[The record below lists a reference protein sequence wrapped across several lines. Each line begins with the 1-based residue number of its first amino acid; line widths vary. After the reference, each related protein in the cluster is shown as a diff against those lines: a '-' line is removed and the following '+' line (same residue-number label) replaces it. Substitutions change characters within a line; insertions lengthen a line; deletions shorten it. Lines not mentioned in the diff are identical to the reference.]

1 MKLEFTGFLRAC
13 SAFVI
18 VCGTGHLWAQ
28 PPRGLLAASVGPKA
42 VKVVLKHFTINS
54 LAMDPNTHKP
64 LRTDGSWSI
73 SKSRSAS
80 CPQAAEMC
88 VEVFYTV
95 PEQSA
100 KCSWVI
106 SLNEGGTD
114 GIVLDESEDTDN
126 YMVRTISGTEAL
138 PFIKS
143 RSKPVFPPIAI
154 VARVSGDVTTRVL
167 VSKSGDLQ
175 QVRVVSGPPML
186 QQASIDAA
194 KNWKFTPMTIGTRT
208 VQYEVELV
216 FTYALITSDPRM
228 SIVRTVP

>member
-1 MKLEFTGFLRAC
+1 
-13 SAFVI
+13 
-18 VCGTGHLWAQ
+18 
-28 PPRGLLAASVGPKA
+28 
-42 VKVVLKHFTINS
+42 
-54 LAMDPNTHKP
+54 
-64 LRTDGSWSI
+64 
-73 SKSRSAS
+73 
-80 CPQAAEMC
+80 MC